1 MREVLFISR
10 KIIRNKSGFTHTIL
24 KIGLTSLS
32 LCLAVV
38 IVSTCLVT
46 GFKSEIRD
54 KVFGF
59 WGHIHVTHTGA
70 WRSVETL
77 PIDKNQEFLHHLDT
91 LKGLSYDRPLK
102 IPFTNT
108 ELGFGSRLVHT
119 KGAVKQ
125 IHSFVNQPAIL
136 STADEFEGI
145 ILRGIGADFDW
156 DFMTEYL
163 RSGEIL
169 NLRDT
174 VIERAVILSEQT
186 ANRLE
191 LKVGDP
197 LIINF
202 IIDNQQRRR
211 RVELKGIYKTGLEE
225 YDRRFAIV
233 DQRMIQQILGWD
245 QSQVSG
251 FEIFLDDVADV
262 NYFHEYIY
270 LDLLPA
276 ELSSEP
282 ITRRFPAIFEWLE
295 LQDINERVILL
306 LMLIVGIITMT
317 TSLLILI
324 LDRTRMIGVLKAV
337 GATNRTIRN
346 IFLYYALNLIVK
358 GLLIGNAVGLGLAFI
373 QYKFEII
380 KLNEADYYLDVAPV
394 HFPWDQIILLNLAF
408 AAVIMLILLIPASVI
423 SKVDPVKVLRFK

>member
-10 KIIRNKSGFTHTIL
+10 KIIRNKSGFTNTIL